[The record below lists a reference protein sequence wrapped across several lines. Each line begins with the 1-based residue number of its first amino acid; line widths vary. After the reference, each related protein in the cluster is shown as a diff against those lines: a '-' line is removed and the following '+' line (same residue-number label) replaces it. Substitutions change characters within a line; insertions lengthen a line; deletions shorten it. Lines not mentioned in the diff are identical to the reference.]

1 MSNPDQVELVMRML
15 VAFGLGAA
23 VGLER
28 EFRGHEAGVRT
39 MGLACLGAAIFGEV
53 SSAAGDSRI
62 AAGVVQGIGFL
73 AAGVVFQ
80 RGSGVLGLTTA
91 VTVWVMAGLGLFVAE
106 DLLLAAVLLTA
117 SVIVTLELS
126 PISEWVASKA
136 RPDAAAKRV
145 LEALRSGK
153 DADDDE
159 E

>member
-1 MSNPDQVELVMRML
+1 MSNPDQVELVVRML
-15 VAFGLGAA
+15 LAFGLGAA

-62 AAGVVQGIGFL
+62 AAGVVQGVGFL

-80 RGSGVLGLTTA
+80 RGSGVIGLTTA
-91 VTVWVMAGLGLFVAE
+91 VTVWVMAGIGLFVAE

-117 SVIVTLELS
+117 GVILTLELS
-126 PISEWVASKA
+126 PVSEWVAAKA
-136 RPDAAAKRV
+136 RPDAAARRFR
-145 LEALRSGK
+145 ETMAAGEGA
-153 DADDDE
+153 DADE